1 MHWISAPT
9 SGTRIDCE
17 DDEAGG
23 ATGEAGGIESRKV
36 SAGDECRSLSGRARA
51 SPCSTTCGSVAD
63 WLLMGIVARTRAVRG
78 CTRRQ
83 SCSCVGTPGGEY
95 SKLGCGGAGLFP
107 PAKRVEFFWKRL
119 RSRDTLLRVATWPN
133 ARHHY
138 PLVITT
144 HWRPFL
150 SVSSSRDK
158 IR

>member
-63 WLLMGIVARTRAVRG
+63 WLLMGIVARTRRTGLHETAKLFMRG
-78 CTRRQ
+78 H
-83 SCSCVGTPGGEY
+83 PGRGVAPL
-95 SKLGCGGAGLFP
+95 SFLFP
-107 PAKRVEFFWKRL
+107 PADKR
-119 RSRDTLLRVATWPN
+119 
-133 ARHHY
+133 
-138 PLVITT
+138 
-144 HWRPFL
+144 
-150 SVSSSRDK
+150 
-158 IR
+158 

>member
-63 WLLMGIVARTRAVRG
+63 WLLMGIVARTRRTGLHETAKLFM
-78 CTRRQ
+78 
-83 SCSCVGTPGGEY
+83 GTPGG
-95 SKLGCGGAGLFP
+95 
-107 PAKRVEFFWKRL
+107 V
-119 RSRDTLLRVATWPN
+119 
-133 ARHHY
+133 
-138 PLVITT
+138 
-144 HWRPFL
+144 RPFPL
-150 SVSSSRDK
+150 CFLQQIRAK
-158 IR
+158 IRYYKR